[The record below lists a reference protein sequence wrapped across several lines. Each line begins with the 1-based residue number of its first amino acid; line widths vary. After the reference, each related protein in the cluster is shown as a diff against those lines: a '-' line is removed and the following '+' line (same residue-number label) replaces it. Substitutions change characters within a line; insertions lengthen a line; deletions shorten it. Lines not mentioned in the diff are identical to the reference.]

1 MNRQKG
7 LPVRQAGQA
16 VLILILVMTVALA
29 IGISVVQRSL
39 SDISTASKVEQS
51 SRAFSAAEAG
61 IEDRLRGG
69 SGNVNLT
76 SNGSSAQVEG
86 GDLIPCV
93 PGSVGCAQGANTQQA
108 PLEYPPL
115 SKEEVAHIWLA
126 DYTSTSNPPAAAYK
140 QTSLDVYWGNSTSD
154 KAALELTL
162 VYFDGTQY
170 KTRKWYLDHTIT
182 RIPDNKF
189 TQAVCTGYTVGV
201 NIYQCKYTIGGS
213 GDPGG
218 ALPSSPSILML
229 LRARLLYNST
239 SQPFAIQ
246 AAVTCPVAA
255 SDCRDYSIP
264 SQARTLIS
272 TGISGATQRK
282 VKLFQVNNVVPPYF
296 DYGIFSAGAI
306 NK

>member
-61 IEDRLRGG
+61 IEKYLNQAVSCTADTCKFQF
-69 SGNVNLT
+69 SEN
-76 SNGSSAQVEG
+76 SSEVKVEG
-86 GDLIPCV
+86 GDLMPAV
-93 PGSVGCAQGANTQQA
+93 PASGTRQA
-108 PLEYPPL
+108 ALEYPPL

-182 RIPDNKF
+182 RTPDNKF

-239 SQPFAIQ
+239 SQSFAIQ